1 MVKINLR
8 EYYPQYYIKDVY
20 ILVEDDVAEA
30 FEESKRKAKAE
41 EMESYRHR
49 DYRSFD
55 CNSSLETRI
64 SKSDYIS
71 PLAELEERYM
81 SKKLY
86 EALSTLTQEQQRRIY
101 AKYFLGLS
109 NTDIAKAEKCDESAI
124 RKSIKRSIAQLKKF
138 FEEN

>member
-41 EMESYRHR
+41 EMENYRHR

-86 EALSTLTQEQQRRIY
+86 EALSALTQEQQRRIY

-124 RKSIKRSIAQLKKF
+124 RKSIKRGIAQLKKF

>member
-8 EYYPQYYIKDVY
+8 EYYPQYYAEDNY
-20 ILVEDDVAEA
+20 IFVEDNVAKA

-41 EMESYRHR
+41 EMENYRHR

-55 CNSSLETRI
+55 YNSSLEARAA
-64 SKSDYIS
+64 KSSFIS

-81 SKKLY
+81 SKKLF
-86 EALSTLTQEQQRRIY
+86 EALTTLTLEQQRRIY

-124 RKSIKRSIAQLKKF
+124 RKSIKRGITQLKKF

>member
-41 EMESYRHR
+41 EMENYRHR

-55 CNSSLETRI
+55 CSNSLELRI

-124 RKSIKRSIAQLKKF
+124 RKSIKRGIAQLKKF

>member
-8 EYYPQYYIKDVY
+8 EYYPQYYTKDIY

-41 EMESYRHR
+41 EMEIYRHR

-55 CNSSLETRI
+55 CNSNFEARI
-64 SKSDYIS
+64 PTASFIS
-71 PLAELEERYM
+71 PIAELE
-81 SKKLY
+81 SKKIY

-124 RKSIKRSIAQLKKF
+124 RKSIKRGIAQLKNF